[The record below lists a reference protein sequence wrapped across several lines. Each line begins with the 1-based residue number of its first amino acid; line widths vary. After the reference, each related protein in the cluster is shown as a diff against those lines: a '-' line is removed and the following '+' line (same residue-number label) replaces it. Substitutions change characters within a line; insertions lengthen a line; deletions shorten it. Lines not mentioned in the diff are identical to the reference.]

1 MTDQPP
7 QDVAGS
13 ALVRDLDAYESL
25 LSVIRRRRSI
35 RKYDPRP
42 VPEEDLMRVLEAGR
56 WAPSGANI
64 QPWAF
69 LVVEDAERRG
79 AVAELLIEEGRYL
92 QKKDPRFPAYE
103 RRYHRDVPLYLIFAC
118 DDRAKRSFPQ
128 TEAFPVDMTLYMS
141 VSAAIMNVH
150 LAAAALGLGTVWYT
164 VEEPTEKE
172 LKKLLGIP
180 DSFFVP
186 SLTPLGYPL
195 QGRSSARRPL
205 ERMVHRER
213 MELSNARRDDVM
225 ENLFTRKM
233 TAMVM
238 GGKPIDH

>member
-1 MTDQPP
+1 MDT
-7 QDVAGS
+7 
-13 ALVRDLDAYESL
+13 
-25 LSVIRRRRSI
+25 
-35 RKYDPRP
+35 
-42 VPEEDLMRVLEAGR
+42 
-56 WAPSGANI
+56 
-64 QPWAF
+64 
-69 LVVEDAERRG
+69 
-79 AVAELLIEEGRYL
+79 
-92 QKKDPRFPAYE
+92 
-103 RRYHRDVPLYLIFAC
+103 LYTI
-118 DDRAKRSFPQ
+118 
-128 TEAFPVDMTLYMS
+128 TEA
-141 VSAAIMNVH
+141 AAIMNVH

-180 DSFFVP
+180 DSFFIP

-213 MELSNARRDDVM
+213 MDLSNARRDDLM

-238 GGKPIDH
+238 GGKPVDH

>member
-1 MTDQPP
+1 MRL
-7 QDVAGS
+7 ANLICGS
-13 ALVRDLDAYESL
+13 
-25 LSVIRRRRSI
+25 
-35 RKYDPRP
+35 
-42 VPEEDLMRVLEAGR
+42 
-56 WAPSGANI
+56 
-64 QPWAF
+64 
-69 LVVEDAERRG
+69 VVTLAQIYKSQR
-79 AVAELLIEEGRYL
+79 
-92 QKKDPRFPAYE
+92 KDPRFPAYQ

-128 TEAFPVDMTLYMS
+128 TEPFPVDMTLYMS
-141 VSAAIMNVH
+141 ISAAIMNVH

-180 DSFFVP
+180 DSFFIP

-213 MELSNARRDDVM
+213 MDLSNARRDDLM

-238 GGKPIDH
+238 GGKPVDH